1 MEGEVRVR
9 YAPSPTGEPH
19 VGNLRTALF
28 NWLFARSNGGKFIVR
43 VEDTDQDRYVEGAL
57 EAILDSLRW
66 LGLDWDE
73 GPGVAGPYGPYY
85 QSERLQLYQDT
96 AGRLL
101 EDGFAYRC
109 YCSRERLEEMRQ
121 SQKGRRRLPGY
132 DRRCR
137 DLTPAQ
143 CDEHEAQGLLLVV
156 RFKMPLD
163 GETRFRDLIR
173 GEVAWQNALLDDFI
187 LLKSDGYPTYHL
199 ANVVDDHMMRISHVL
214 RAEEWLPSI
223 PRHLELYRTLGYEPP
238 LFAHLPM
245 ILGPDR
251 AKLSKRHGATSVL
264 KYRDE
269 GFLPEALVNFMV
281 LLGWSLD
288 DKTDVMPREVVVENF
303 SVKRIGKAGAIFD
316 KEKLLWMNGVYI
328 RQLSEGELV
337 ERMLPFLER
346 HLSRKNGQADVEY
359 LKRVVPL
366 IQVRLR
372 ALGEV
377 ARLDY
382 FFREKIR
389 NAPHLLVL
397 EGMDAGST
405 RDALRRALEVLSVLT
420 DFSAPA
426 IEEALR
432 SAAKELGLSGRQ
444 FLGLLRV
451 AITGKSAAPPLFE
464 TMEVLGARRCLL
476 RLESA
481 ARTLEK
487 LDRPAKTVGRR
498 RSRANVDG

>member
-1 MEGEVRVR
+1 M
-9 YAPSPTGEPH
+9 
-19 VGNLRTALF
+19 
-28 NWLFARSNGGKFIVR
+28 
-43 VEDTDQDRYVEGAL
+43 
-57 EAILDSLRW
+57 
-66 LGLDWDE
+66 
-73 GPGVAGPYGPYY
+73 
-85 QSERLQLYQDT
+85 
-96 AGRLL
+96 
-101 EDGFAYRC
+101 
-109 YCSRERLEEMRQ
+109 
-121 SQKGRRRLPGY
+121 
-132 DRRCR
+132 
-137 DLTPAQ
+137 
-143 CDEHEAQGLLLVV
+143 

-281 LLGWSLD
+281 LLAGPWTTRRMSCPGRWWSR
-288 DKTDVMPREVVVENF
+288 TSPS
-303 SVKRIGKAGAIFD
+303 SVLGRRGIFD

-337 ERMLPFLER
+337 ERVLPFLER